1 MEKKKISS
9 DTIESVRSDHFQS
22 HFKEKEGYR
31 RHRFSHALD
40 VEILADIQFDNDFR
54 IVSESLLDWK
64 SKIKNTDARWSVL
77 NQMQGALMRMY
88 FYSKQL
94 ETNLRAA
101 VSEYQIYREQNSRL
115 LDTNMNLRH
124 EVESLKKEIE
134 FLTNG
139 EKEKYNFIAGC
150 KWV

>member
-139 EKEKYNFIAGC
+139 
-150 KWV
+150 

>member
-1 MEKKKISS
+1 MEKDKKIRS
-9 DTIESVRSDHFQS
+9 DTIEAVRSDFLKS
-22 HFKEKEGYR
+22 HYKENESYR
-31 RHRFSHALD
+31 RQRFSHALD

-64 SKIKNTDARWSVL
+64 SKIKNTDNRWAIL
-77 NQMQGALMRMY
+77 NAMQGALMRMY

-101 VSEYQIYREQNSRL
+101 VSEYQIYREQNNRL
-115 LDTNMNLRH
+115 LDTNMKLRN

-134 FLTNG
+134 FLNNG
-139 EKEKYNFIAGC
+139 
-150 KWV
+150 

>member
-1 MEKKKISS
+1 MSGENKKIRS
-9 DTIESVRSDHFQS
+9 DTIESVRSDVYKN
-22 HFKEKEGYR
+22 HFKENEGYR
-31 RHRFSHALD
+31 RQRFSHALD

-64 SKIKNTDARWSVL
+64 GKIKNTDSRWKIL
-77 NQMQGALMRMY
+77 NEMQGALMRMY

-101 VSEYQIYREQNSRL
+101 VSEYQIFREQNNRL
-115 LDTNMNLRH
+115 LDTNMKLRS

-134 FLTNG
+134 FLNQNG
-139 EKEKYNFIAGC
+139 
-150 KWV
+150 

>member
-9 DTIESVRSDHFQS
+9 DTIEAVRSDHLQS

-31 RHRFSHALD
+31 RQRFSHALD

-88 FYSKQL
+88 YYSKQL
-94 ETNLRAA
+94 ETNIRAA
-101 VSEYQIYREQNSRL
+101 VSEYQIYREQNNRL

-134 FLTNG
+134 FLNNG
-139 EKEKYNFIAGC
+139 
-150 KWV
+150 